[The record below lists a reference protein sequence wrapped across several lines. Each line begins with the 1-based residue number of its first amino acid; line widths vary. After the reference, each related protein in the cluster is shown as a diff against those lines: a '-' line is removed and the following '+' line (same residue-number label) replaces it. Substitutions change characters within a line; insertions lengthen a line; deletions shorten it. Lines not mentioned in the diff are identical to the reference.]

1 MGKPPMG
8 KIEKLIVLAV
18 LFAAA
23 IVLAVSL
30 TRGKGEAQAAD
41 PLDGARDLLDGKAG
55 LGDGVR
61 LDQAFGASQDAS
73 SQEAAPSLLLHAG
86 AEVEPAPAPAPV
98 AGLTPALQLEPAS
111 DPTRPILLDQSGL
124 RPSFMDEYMLYTV
137 VEGDTWTSLAQR
149 FYQDG
154 SFTRN
159 LHLAN
164 EDLSELT
171 PGKSILVPVYD
182 LLATD
187 AASATTT
194 PVAAT
199 ETPAA
204 KAPESAPSFLTPPGA
219 QPTPAAARDGAP
231 TRGAAALVHEV
242 RAGDTLSEI
251 SQAALGTATRWKEI
265 LELNQ
270 DVLKRAEDLRV
281 GMKLK
286 LPAGAKAPSTAKPE
300 AKKPAEQPKTAKS
313 EPAAAST
320 TKKKKVL

>member
-1 MGKPPMG
+1 MG

-41 PLDGARDLLDGKAG
+41 PLDGARDLLDGGADLGAG
-55 LGDGVR
+55 TR
-61 LDQAFGASQDAS
+61 LDQAFETGRDTAPAES
-73 SQEAAPSLLLHAG
+73 APSLLLHAG
-86 AEVEPAPAPAPV
+86 SEVEPAPAPAPL

-111 DPTRPILLDQSGL
+111 DPSRPILLDQSGL

-154 SFTRN
+154 GFTRN

-182 LLATD
+182 LLATETPGV
-187 AASATTT
+187 AST
-194 PVAAT
+194 PVTTT

-204 KAPESAPSFLTPPGA
+204 KPPEPAPSFLTPPGA
-219 QPTPAAARDGAP
+219 QPAPALARDAAP
-231 TRGAAALVHEV
+231 TRGTAALVYEV

-251 SQAALGTATRWKEI
+251 SHSALGTATRWKEI

-286 LPAGAKAPSTAKPE
+286 LPAGAKAPTAKPE

-313 EPAAAST
+313 EPAATGTS